1 MTNRG
6 LTPRGAMLLQ
16 PMVLAFGLLNL
27 ATPVRVLAVYLAPGW
42 YVGWILLSGLLW
54 LLAFWAFAVV
64 YNPKAATRFPRGLKR
79 IMPPYWAAR

>member
-1 MTNRG
+1 
-6 LTPRGAMLLQ
+6 MLLQ
-16 PMVLAFGLLNL
+16 AHGPGVRPAQPGH
-27 ATPVRVLAVYLAPGW
+27 PVRVLAVYLAPGW